1 MKWRKMGKST
11 RWLINDIEHVALLF
25 QSTKSSILLGVGLTN
40 WVYPSTSNL
49 TPHAEGTFG
58 TAAPLFS
65 FFTRSQHILV
75 HPMDWEVS
83 NSALSLR
90 LRLWFS
96 LTLSSFCT
104 TWGELRILQRPSSLL
119 QTVDLYSGLSTL
131 LSFTSYPSL
140 LSLQSVAHDSAS
152 LPHQEGIATLPI
164 HPHKQKQLQL

>member
-1 MKWRKMGKST
+1 M
-11 RWLINDIEHVALLF
+11 NDIKHVAVLF

-40 WVYPSTSNL
+40 WVYTSTSNL

-90 LRLWFS
+90 LKTLI
-96 LTLSSFCT
+96 LTYTQFFLHYLGGAENLT
-104 TWGELRILQRPSSLL
+104 E
-119 QTVDLYSGLSTL
+119 
-131 LSFTSYPSL
+131 
-140 LSLQSVAHDSAS
+140 A
-152 LPHQEGIATLPI
+152 
-164 HPHKQKQLQL
+164 K

>member
-11 RWLINDIEHVALLF
+11 RWLMNDIKHVALLF

-40 WVYPSTSNL
+40 WVYTSTSNL

-58 TAAPLFS
+58 TAAPLF
-65 FFTRSQHILV
+65 FFLPDPNISWFTQWTGRCQIQHCLW
-75 HPMDWEVS
+75 D
-83 NSALSLR
+83 
-90 LRLWFS
+90 RLWFS